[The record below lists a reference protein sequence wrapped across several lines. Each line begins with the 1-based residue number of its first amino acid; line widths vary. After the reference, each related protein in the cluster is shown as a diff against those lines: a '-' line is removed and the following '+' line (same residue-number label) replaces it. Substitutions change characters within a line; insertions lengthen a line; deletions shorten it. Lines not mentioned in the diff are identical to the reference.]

1 MRTTP
6 RPETETQLM
15 KGPKKR
21 LVARSLHVYASK
33 ILFCDVLR
41 YIQSLMEI
49 LEFLDKNPDDF
60 KVLGE

>member
-1 MRTTP
+1 
-6 RPETETQLM
+6 M